1 MAGGRPCCVF
11 WKDPRNTFRRTP
23 AGKLVKTYEQLCEY
37 MSTRVPG
44 IRETSLR
51 FHGQNRVFFWHPP
64 PGDAVPEEPNLE
76 PRKCWQPADVCSP
89 CDLVIGDFPQ
99 SIG

>member
-1 MAGGRPCCVF
+1 MF

-51 FHGQNRVFFWHPP
+51 FHGQNRVFFWIPP
-64 PGDAVPEEPNLE
+64 EDELP
-76 PRKCWQPADVCSP
+76 PAGAADSGAPVLCPP
-89 CDLVIGDFPQ
+89 CDAM
-99 SIG
+99 